1 LVGSQY
7 SPTLSK
13 MSSHTFNREYLLNL
27 PTDMRK
33 QHMKQYVEQ
42 YVHQILGAAR
52 LGNTSYMISENSNQG
67 KPIIAHYQIQPWR
80 APPTQEEICEALLEK
95 FPDCKITYVEKW
107 VSTGPTQQEL
117 KKGLVVDWS

>member
-1 LVGSQY
+1 MY
-7 SPTLSK
+7 T
-13 MSSHTFNREYLLNL
+13 REYLLNL
-27 PTDMRK
+27 PAEMRK
-33 QHMKQYVEQ
+33 QYMAQHVGQYVENI
-42 YVHQILGAAR
+42 VGAAK
-52 LGNTSYMISENSNQG
+52 LGKTSYMIPENSNNPR
-67 KPIIAHYQIQPWR
+67 KHHYPEPWR

>member
-1 LVGSQY
+1 
-7 SPTLSK
+7 

-27 PTDMRK
+27 PADMRK

-42 YVHQILGAAR
+42 YVQNILGAAR
-52 LGNTSYMISENSNQG
+52 LGNTSYMISDNSNNPRGHQY
-67 KPIIAHYQIQPWR
+67 PEPWR
-80 APPTQEEICEALLEK
+80 APPTQEEIREALLEK
-95 FPDCKITYVEKW
+95 FPDCKITYEEKW